1 MLTKPTPGAPLTS
14 PPDNLPII
22 LTTLPLPLVDP
33 PTTTSHAAE
42 PAPPAITLTPT
53 RTHRALTT
61 PSPRAAAAVPETSG
75 RIEVPDWVMVRAGED
90 DREEAKEELMIG
102 MGRGAASP
110 VKRLRKAILG
120 DEVGSVHDAERGAR
134 SAECAEWRAVSKR
147 PGAGRNGWSQ
157 CLGQ

>member
-1 MLTKPTPGAPLTS
+1 MKPTPGAPLTS

-22 LTTLPLPLVDP
+22 LTTLPLSLVDP

-61 PSPRAAAAVPETSG
+61 PSPRAAAAVLETSG

-110 VKRLRKAILG
+110 VKRLRKAG
-120 DEVGSVHDAERGAR
+120 DEVGTMSSDECGVRNAVRR
-134 SAECAEWRAVSKR
+134 AECYI
-147 PGAGRNGWSQ
+147 
-157 CLGQ
+157 